1 MYLGKRGLKI
11 KGKQRER
18 KGDRE
23 EVREE
28 RIIREYG
35 KDRKGSGT
43 MEQCAEPHKEST
55 TLTSII
61 YHCYT

>member
-1 MYLGKRGLKI
+1 MYLGKRGLK
-11 KGKQRER
+11 RER

-43 MEQCAEPHKEST
+43 MEQCADPHKEST

-61 YHCYT
+61 